1 MFEAAGCRQMVGPGL
16 RALGK
21 LVVPAKGGD
30 TRQRALAIVTGEEA
44 VVEAPKPWLGSGK
57 QRCRCCEKSELA
69 RRFDEPLHT
78 KPLRRTGTVAPGT
91 LREGGTIW
99 LTVG

>member
-1 MFEAAGCRQMVGPGL
+1 MVSPGL
-16 RALGK
+16 CALGQ

-30 TRQRALAIVTGEEA
+30 TGQCAFAIVA
-44 VVEAPKPWLGSGK
+44 VEKALVEAAKPRLGSGE
-57 QRCRCCEKSELA
+57 QRRRCGKKSELA

-78 KPLRRTGTVAPGT
+78 KPLRRTGTVAPGA
-91 LREGGTIW
+91 LRQGGTIW